1 MRDRLPL
8 TISITA
14 LVVAV
19 LGTTPLGQAAYEA
32 VVPTNS
38 VGAAQLRTG
47 AVTEAK
53 LRGDAVTSGKVKNR
67 SLKMIDFAEGQIPA
81 APAGAK
87 GDKGDKGSKGEIG
100 APGLSGYEI
109 VNTNVAV
116 TAASFASATVTCP
129 AGKKALGGGFVTVG
143 PYGPD
148 AGPFPIQSNPSGNG
162 TGWHVLVGRSP
173 AASWTETFYA
183 ICATVAP

>member
-8 TISITA
+8 LISIAA

-19 LGTTPLGQAAYEA
+19 FGTTPLGHAAYNA
-32 VVPTNS
+32 VVPNNS
-38 VGAAQLRTG
+38 IGALQLRNG
-47 AVTEAK
+47 SITEAK

-67 SLKMIDFAEGQIPA
+67 SLKAIDFAEGQIPA
-81 APAGAK
+81 GPAGAK
-87 GDKGDKGSKGEIG
+87 GDKGDKGTKGDIG
-100 APGLSGYEI
+100 APGLSGYQI
-109 VNTNVAV
+109 VSTNNAV
-116 TAASFASATVTCP
+116 TTAGFNSATVTCP

-148 AGPFPIQSNPSGNG
+148 AGPFPIHSFPTGNG
-162 TGWHVLVGRSP
+162 ASWQILVGRSP
-173 AASWTETFYA
+173 AASWTESFYV